1 MVSFIS
7 DKPIGSIHMKQEEPQ
22 QPIESKLSRREYFAG
37 QALRGLLA
45 NPSSNIDSEMIA
57 EVAIIYAES
66 LIKEFDK
73 TIINEENLKRIYGTH
88 PKKDDR

>member
-1 MVSFIS
+1 
-7 DKPIGSIHMKQEEPQ
+7 MKQEEQQ

-45 NPSSNIDSEMIA
+45 NPNSNIDSEMIA

>member
-1 MVSFIS
+1 MVGRIS
-7 DKPIGSIHMKQEEPQ
+7 DKPLDSILMKHEEPQ
-22 QPIESKLSRREYFAG
+22 QPIESKLSRKEYFAG

-45 NPSSNIDSEMIA
+45 NPNSKIDSEMIA

-73 TIINEENLKRIYGTH
+73 ITTNEENLRRIYGAH

>member
-1 MVSFIS
+1 
-7 DKPIGSIHMKQEEPQ
+7 MKHEEPI
-22 QPIESKLSRREYFAG
+22 QPIESNLSRKEYFAG

-45 NPSSNIDSEMIA
+45 NPNSNIDSEMIA

-66 LIKEFDK
+66 LIKELDK
-73 TIINEENLKRIYGTH
+73 TKINEENLKRIYGTH